1 MRLIRI
7 AIIALLGIVLVSAV
21 ACSSK
26 SEIDQQNQA
35 DYGQAYSMVK
45 DEIQSVVIGYATD
58 HQGNLPK
65 LIGTHSI
72 SGCTNCHIIDMS
84 LLLTSQGGFLSQIP
98 DGTYSI
104 AGANNDNCDGGA
116 SGCSSNNH
124 YVWLIDWLG
133 DVYSKCI
140 GSDCIS
146 NNANGYQGV
155 WP

>member
-1 MRLIRI
+1 MRLTRI
-7 AIIALLGIVLVSAV
+7 AVIALLVITLVSTV

-26 SEIDQQNQA
+26 SETDQQNQA
-35 DYGQAYSMVK
+35 DYGQAYSVVK
-45 DEIQSVVIGYATD
+45 DEIQNVVIGYATD
-58 HQGNLPK
+58 HQGNWPTLT
-65 LIGTHSI
+65 GTYSI

-84 LLLTSQGGFLSQIP
+84 LLLTSQGGFLSQVP
-98 DGTYSI
+98 DGTYSA

-133 DVYSKCI
+133 NVYSKCI
-140 GSDCIS
+140 GSDCDG
-146 NNANGYQGV
+146 ATGYQGI